1 MLELSVIWPRLLKKR
16 LYLYLLSE
24 LVSLFFLSLLIF
36 TFILVVS
43 RLGRIAD
50 LVINKGVDLSDI
62 LFLILYSFPAYLTFT
77 FPMAFLLATI
87 VVLGRLSSEN
97 EILAL
102 KASGIDLR
110 YLLVPFAS
118 LGIAISLVG
127 VLNTTVLVSHAS
139 EAFRDTLLDI
149 AKKSISI
156 EDKEGIF
163 NDSIPGVVI
172 FIEKVDR
179 SNRSLSG
186 ILISDDRDEGVKQ
199 TISADRGVVNLDAT
213 TLDLSFTLHNGSLH
227 RWEKGSNTYRTV
239 SFKDYVFAMNLMTV
253 LSHNRELKRK
263 PNEMSLQEL
272 MARHQAAARDDRYD
286 WSLEIY
292 KKFTI
297 PLAAA
302 VFVLVG
308 VPLGITRRNEG
319 KFSGVVYSLLIFIS
333 YYILIA
339 LTENIGRQYKIS
351 PLLITSTPNILVA
364 VTGVY
369 LLRHL
374 NTEEQARTPG
384 PWKYVMEKLAEKIK

>member
-1 MLELSVIWPRLLKKR
+1 MSRLLWKK
-16 LYLYLLSE
+16 LYTYLFSE
-24 LVSLFFLSLLIF
+24 LVSIFFLSLLIF

-62 LFLILYSFPAYLTFT
+62 AYLILFSFPAYLTFT

-87 VVLGRLSSEN
+87 VVLGRLSGEN

-110 YLLVPFAS
+110 YLLIPFAV
-118 LGIAISLVG
+118 LGITISMVG
-127 VLNTTVLVSHAS
+127 ILNTTVFVSRAA
-139 EAFRDTLLDI
+139 EGFRDTLVEI

-172 FIEKVDR
+172 FVEKVDR
-179 SNRSLSG
+179 PNHNLSG

-199 TISADRGVVNLDAT
+199 MISAERGAMNLDPVS
-213 TLDLSFTLHNGSLH
+213 LDLSFTLHNGSLH
-227 RWEKGSNTYRTV
+227 RWEKASDTYRTV

-253 LSHNRELKRK
+253 LPHNRELKRK
-263 PNEMSLQEL
+263 PHEMGLQEL
-272 MARHQAAARDDRYD
+272 ITRYEQAKGTEQYN
-286 WSLEIY
+286 WMLEIY

-302 VFVLVG
+302 AFVLVG
-308 VPLGITRRNEG
+308 VPLGITRRTEG
-319 KFSGVVYSLLIFIS
+319 KFSGVVYSLLIFVS
-333 YYILIA
+333 YYILVA
-339 LTENIGRQYKIS
+339 LTENIGRQLRVS
-351 PLLITSTPNILVA
+351 PMLIATTPNILVA
-364 VTGVY
+364 LAGLW

-374 NTEEQARTPG
+374 NTEEQARMPG
-384 PWKYVMEKLAEKIK
+384 RWKYVMERLLEKVK

>member
-1 MLELSVIWPRLLKKR
+1 MIWPGSPWKR
-16 LYLYLLSE
+16 LYLYLFNE

-36 TFILVVS
+36 TFILVMS

-110 YLLVPFAS
+110 YLLVPFGV

-127 VLNTTVLVSHAS
+127 VLNTTVFVSHAA

-149 AKKSISI
+149 AKKSISV

-199 TISADRGVVNLDAT
+199 TISADRGIMNLDAG

-227 RWEKGSNTYRTV
+227 RWEKGSDTYRTV

-253 LSHNRELKRK
+253 LAHNRELKRK
-263 PNEMSLQEL
+263 PHEMSLHEL
-272 MARHQAAARDDRYD
+272 MAKHQAATEDEQYD
-286 WSLEIY
+286 WVLEIY

-308 VPLGITRRNEG
+308 VPLGVTRRAEG

-339 LTENIGRQYKIS
+339 LTENTGRQYKIS
-351 PLLITSTPNILVA
+351 PLLITITPNILVA

-384 PWKYVMEKLAEKIK
+384 PWRYVLEKLAEKVK